1 MRAVIRGDGTSGPV
15 PLSEGGS
22 SMTLDEAKDASPLR
36 GKSLPVLIAA
46 HNTTCTWKNV
56 LMTYH

>member
-1 MRAVIRGDGTSGPV
+1 MTVFVRGAGMSGPV

-22 SMTLDEAKDASPLR
+22 SITLDDTNDVSPRR

-46 HNTTCTWKNV
+46 HNTTRDMDNV
-56 LMTYH
+56 